1 MKKRGS
7 ALAIVLIMMSA
18 LLILGT
24 AVSAA
29 VVNSTKF
36 NANYSDNID
45 LELAAKTGVNILRE
59 DFFHKVQY
67 SKELKGIDEINRYVE
82 NKSYMNSSQVINIID
97 DYKNNKDI
105 IISLDML
112 INKVSDQYEVDIIAI
127 ANEVGKNATK
137 QDKQTIKLNLKEEE
151 AKVDMDKFTDILLN
165 NSFALL
171 QFEEKEEYFN
181 IISGSFNS
189 STAEVYIQPFKEN
202 VNGLNNKYVIGN
214 KMILGPNL
222 KFNYGQYYS
231 SKYGGIRE
239 LANKSASGQEI
250 KDKDNNK
257 VIGKA
262 IDIEDN
268 SGRVIGS
275 AIDLGTYKIV
285 LINGDLILD
294 KLNDAPYKTI
304 IYATGKIIMKN
315 VSGTPT
321 FNASYSSL
329 TSREGISIES
339 GSLALYY
346 KPNDSTEH
354 RISLSE
360 QEKFKEVLKK
370 YAVE

>member
-36 NANYSDNID
+36 NANYSENID

-82 NKSYMNSSQVINIID
+82 NKSYMNSSQIINIID

-165 NSFALL
+165 NSLALL

-189 STAEVYIQPFKEN
+189 STSEVYIQPFKEN
-202 VNGLNNKYVIGN
+202 INGLNNKYVIGN

-231 SKYGGIRE
+231 SKDGGIRE

-250 KDKDNNK
+250 KDKDNK

-354 RISLSE
+354 GISLSQ